1 MPLIRQLNKI
11 AFLSFY
17 HQKFI
22 TGTNFSDRAYLRI
35 TEQEFVG
42 LPIDILIQ
50 GIVSLFVTMYGI
62 LTLAGEFK
70 EIRSTV
76 DLESKT
82 WETFRNCPSFYTF
95 NHRGRAL
102 SPYYDPPLD

>member
-1 MPLIRQLNKI
+1 M
-11 AFLSFY
+11 AATAA
-17 HQKFI
+17 HKFI
-22 TGTNFSDRAYLRI
+22 FVLGISSLLHAAYSAAQHRAYLRI

-62 LTLAGEFK
+62 MTLAGEFK

-102 SPYYDPPLD
+102 SPYYDPPLE